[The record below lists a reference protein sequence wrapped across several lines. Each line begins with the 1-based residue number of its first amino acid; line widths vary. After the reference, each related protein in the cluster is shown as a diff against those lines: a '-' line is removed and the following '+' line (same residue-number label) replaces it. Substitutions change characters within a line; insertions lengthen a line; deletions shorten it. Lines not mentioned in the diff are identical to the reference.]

1 MQQLPGRGPQWQC
14 TKLKLK
20 GYESEQPIHLIW
32 RDGLEVTKQ
41 LFANPV
47 YANHMCY
54 DPHYIYQ
61 GQERQFGEFWTSDDA
76 WEIQVSSR
84 TLVRGYSSD
93 ARQYRINC
101 LKGRLLFQSSPPLTK
116 PR

>member
-1 MQQLPGRGPQWQC
+1 MQQLPGRGPKWQC

-32 RDGLEVTKQ
+32 RDALEVTKK

-47 YANHMCY
+47 YAKHMCY

-76 WEIQVSSR
+76 WKIQVSSCA
-84 TLVRGYSSD
+84 LVQIYLSD
-93 ARQYRINC
+93 
-101 LKGRLLFQSSPPLTK
+101 
-116 PR
+116 